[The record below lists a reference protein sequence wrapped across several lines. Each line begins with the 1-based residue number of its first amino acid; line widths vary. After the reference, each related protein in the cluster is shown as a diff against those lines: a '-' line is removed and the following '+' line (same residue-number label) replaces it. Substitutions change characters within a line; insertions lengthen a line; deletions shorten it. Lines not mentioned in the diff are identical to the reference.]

1 MTGGHCKFGESF
13 NAGSGTVSKSEDERM
28 AKLIKKNIAKAEKAK
43 PKTRRKYDPTLPAET
58 TDDDL
63 ERRDFFSEMKKREF

>member
-1 MTGGHCKFGESF
+1 M
-13 NAGSGTVSKSEDERM
+13 SKSEDEKL
-28 AKLIKKNIAKAEKAK
+28 AKLIKKNVAKAAKAK
-43 PKTRRKYDPTLPAET
+43 PKARHQYDTTLPPET

>member
-1 MTGGHCKFGESF
+1 M
-13 NAGSGTVSKSEDERM
+13 SKSDDEKL
-28 AKLIKKNIAKAEKAK
+28 AKLILKTAAKAAKAK
-43 PKTRRKYDPTLPAET
+43 PKARRKYDTTLPPET

>member
-1 MTGGHCKFGESF
+1 MTGVGCKFGAITNAQES
-13 NAGSGTVSKSEDERM
+13 AMSKSEDERM
-28 AKLIKKNIAKAEKAK
+28 AKLIKKNMAKAEKAK

>member
-1 MTGGHCKFGESF
+1 M
-13 NAGSGTVSKSEDERM
+13 SKSDDEKL
-28 AKLIKKNIAKAEKAK
+28 AKLIRKTTAKAAKAK
-43 PKTRRKYDPTLPAET
+43 PKARRKYDTTLPPET